1 MGLCLWVFKKYASAG
16 WASYERHFAHWAETM
31 GYDLDFATQDELDRD
46 PDRLS
51 GYACVIFIGHDEYW
65 SAGMRD
71 TVDAYVDGG
80 GKVARFAGNFLWQTR
95 LSDQG
100 KTQTCYKYIAETD
113 PFLNGPTPELT
124 TSAWDIT
131 PANRPGALTFGVNAL
146 NGIYA
151 GLGRCVGNG
160 AGALHLST

>member
-1 MGLCLWVFKKYASAG
+1 M
-16 WASYERHFAHWAETM
+16 ERRHAQH
-31 GYDLDFATQDELDRD
+31 G
-46 PDRLS
+46 
-51 GYACVIFIGHDEYW
+51 
-65 SAGMRD
+65 
-71 TVDAYVDGG
+71 DAYVDNG

-113 PFLNGPTPELT
+113 PFLNGPNPELT
-124 TSAWDIT
+124 TSAWDIA

-160 AGALHLST
+160 AGALLFIDLTIGPFGVQDWGMGIFWALHRGSLGMKSMDWITT